1 VARDPGLA
9 RAGGRPDQGRS
20 PASLGPG
27 NFRPGFLVSLTNPKT
42 LLFYGAFFPQFVAP
56 GADLGPQLALLS
68 ITFLAVA
75 AALDGCWA
83 LAADRLRGALALR
96 GTLRNR
102 LTGGFYFAAA
112 AGLASA
118 RRSG

>member
-1 VARDPGLA
+1 VAA
-9 RAGGRPDQGRS
+9 
-20 PASLGPG
+20 
-27 NFRPGFLVSLTNPKT
+27 
-42 LLFYGAFFPQFVAP
+42 

-68 ITFLAVA
+68 ATFLAVA
-75 AALDGCWA
+75 GALDGCWA
-83 LAADRLRGALALR
+83 LAAARLRGALALR

-102 LTGGFYFAAA
+102 LTCSFYVAAA